1 MVKNTRKDLLYALSS
16 LVDAVEASIIANN
29 AYPLNEKKL
38 KQIEKADFNLNRAL
52 TLAKE
57 LIEEE

>member
-1 MVKNTRKDLLYALSS
+1 MNKSTKNDLLYALSN
-16 LVDAVEASIIANN
+16 LVDAIEKSIIANN

-38 KQIEKADFNLNRAL
+38 KEIEKTDFDLNRAL

-57 LIEEE
+57 LIEN

>member
-1 MVKNTRKDLLYALSS
+1 MNKSTKNDLLYALSN
-16 LVDAVEASIIANN
+16 LVDAIEKSTIANN

-38 KQIEKADFNLNRAL
+38 KEIEKADFDLNRAL

-57 LIEEE
+57 LIEN